1 MSSASLRHEE
11 LNGMTAMIAMITTP
25 AAHYLL
31 FAEAAI
37 DAQGGTWRFVL
48 ENVATGETFSATDV
62 EPIECH
68 ERLELLAVVRGLE
81 AIDHAAKVTLVTKSR
96 YVNRGLKRGLNDW
109 RANGWQWERFGRV
122 VPVRDHDLWKRVD
135 RALNYHQV
143 DCRLWQFAGEEE
155 AEATA
160 VFPEVESV
168 VVARPRRGRF
178 TLAAEGFRRATQAAA
193 TLGDAFRPSTLAA
206 G

>member
-1 MSSASLRHEE
+1 MSLAKPHSAE
-11 LNGMTAMIAMITTP
+11 LAGTTAMMTAP

-31 FAEAAI
+31 FAEATI
-37 DAQGGTWRFVL
+37 DPSLGGSWRFVL
-48 ENVATGETFSATDV
+48 ENVATGETFSATDF

-81 AIDHAAKVTLVTKSR
+81 AIDHTARVTLVTKSR

-143 DCRLWQFAGEEE
+143 DCRLWQFAAEEE

-160 VFPEVESV
+160 LVPEVESV

>member
-1 MSSASLRHEE
+1 ML
-11 LNGMTAMIAMITTP
+11 TAP

-31 FAEAAI
+31 FAEATI
-37 DAQGGTWRFVL
+37 DPSQGGSWRFVL
-48 ENVATGETFSATDV
+48 ENVATGETFSATDA

-81 AIDHAAKVTLVTKSR
+81 AIDHSARVTLVTKSR

-135 RALNYHQV
+135 RAMNYHQV
-143 DCRLWQFAGEEE
+143 ECRLWQFGGEVEVE
-155 AEATA
+155 AEVTTVIQEAE
-160 VFPEVESV
+160 PV

-193 TLGDAFRPSTLAA
+193 SLGDAFRPTTLAA

>member
-1 MSSASLRHEE
+1 MSSAKPHSAE
-11 LNGMTAMIAMITTP
+11 LAGTTAMMTAT

-37 DAQGGTWRFVL
+37 EPNQGGSWRFVL
-48 ENVATGETFSATDV
+48 ENVATGESFSATDF

-81 AIDHAAKVTLVTKSR
+81 SIDHSARVTLVTKSR

-109 RANGWQWERFGRV
+109 RANGWQWERFGRI

-143 DCRLWQFAGEEE
+143 DCRLWQFGGEVE
-155 AEATA
+155 AESPA
-160 VFPEVESV
+160 VVPEVGQV
-168 VVARPRRGRF
+168 AVARPRRGRF
-178 TLAAEGFRRATQAAA
+178 TLATEGFRRASHAAA
-193 TLGDAFRPSTLAA
+193 SLGDAFRPSTLAA

>member
-1 MSSASLRHEE
+1 MSPAKHTSAGPAGTTDML
-11 LNGMTAMIAMITTP
+11 TAP
-25 AAHYLL
+25 AVHYLL
-31 FAEAAI
+31 FAEATI
-37 DAQGGTWRFVL
+37 DPSLGGSWRFVL
-48 ENVATGETFSATDV
+48 ENVASGETFSATDF

-81 AIDHAAKVTLVTKSR
+81 AIDLSARVTLVTKSR

-143 DCRLWQFAGEEE
+143 DCRLWQFGGEVE
-155 AEATA
+155 AEPAP
-160 VFPEVESV
+160 VMQEFEPV
-168 VVARPRRGRF
+168 VVATPRRGRF
-178 TLAAEGFRRATQAAA
+178 TLATEGLRRATQAAGLL
-193 TLGDAFRPSTLAA
+193 TDALRPSALAA

>member
-1 MSSASLRHEE
+1 M
-11 LNGMTAMIAMITTP
+11 MTAP
-25 AAHYLL
+25 AVHYLL

-37 DAQGGTWRFVL
+37 EPNQGGSWRFVL
-48 ENVATGETFSATDV
+48 ENVATGESFSANDF
-62 EPIECH
+62 EPIDCH

-81 AIDHAAKVTLVTKSR
+81 AIDHSARVTLVTKSR

-160 VFPEVESV
+160 GVLEVESV

>member
-1 MSSASLRHEE
+1 
-11 LNGMTAMIAMITTP
+11 MITASP

-31 FAEAAI
+31 FVEASIEPNQA
-37 DAQGGTWRFVL
+37 GTWRFVL
-48 ENVATGETFSATDV
+48 ENVATGESFSATDG
-62 EPIECH
+62 EAIECH

-81 AIDHAAKVTLVTKSR
+81 AIDHSARVTLVTKSR

-143 DCRLWQFAGEEE
+143 DCRLWQFGGEVE
-155 AEATA
+155 AEPA
-160 VFPEVESV
+160 VEVETPVESV
-168 VVARPRRGRF
+168 VIAGPRRGRF

-193 TLGDAFRPSTLAA
+193 SLGDALLPTSLA

>member
-1 MSSASLRHEE
+1 M
-11 LNGMTAMIAMITTP
+11 MTAP

-37 DAQGGTWRFVL
+37 EPNQGGSWRFVL
-48 ENVATGETFSATDV
+48 ENVATGESFSANDF
-62 EPIECH
+62 EPIDCH

-81 AIDHAAKVTLVTKSR
+81 AIDHSARVTLVTKSR

-122 VPVRDHDLWKRVD
+122 VPVRDHDLWKRID

-143 DCRLWQFAGEEE
+143 DCRLWQFAAEEE

-160 VFPEVESV
+160 VIPAVESV

>member
-1 MSSASLRHEE
+1 ML
-11 LNGMTAMIAMITTP
+11 TAP

-31 FAEAAI
+31 FAEATI
-37 DAQGGTWRFVL
+37 DPSQGGSWRFVL
-48 ENVATGETFSATDV
+48 ENVATGETFSATDA

-81 AIDHAAKVTLVTKSR
+81 AIDHSARVTLVTKSR
-96 YVNRGLKRGLNDW
+96 YVNRGLKRGLSDW
-109 RANGWQWERFGRV
+109 RANGWHWERFGRV

-143 DCRLWQFAGEEE
+143 DCRLWQFGGEAEVE
-155 AEATA
+155 AEAT
-160 VFPEVESV
+160 VVIPEIEPV
-168 VVARPRRGRF
+168 VVTRPRRGRF
-178 TLAAEGFRRATQAAA
+178 TLAVEGFRRATQAA
-193 TLGDAFRPSTLAA
+193 TSLGDAFRPSTLAA

>member
-1 MSSASLRHEE
+1 
-11 LNGMTAMIAMITTP
+11 MTAMLTAP

-48 ENVATGETFSATDV
+48 ENVATGESFSATDV

-81 AIDHAAKVTLVTKSR
+81 AIDNSAKVTLVTKSR
-96 YVNRGLKRGLNDW
+96 YVNRGLKRGLADW

-122 VPVRDHDLWKRVD
+122 VSVRDHDLWKRVD
-135 RALNYHQV
+135 RALNFHQV
-143 DCRLWQFAGEEE
+143 DCRLWQFAGEAELE
-155 AEATA
+155 VAAEANEPA
-160 VFPEVESV
+160 ESV
-168 VVARPRRGRF
+168 VIADRPRRGRF
-178 TLAAEGFRRATQAAA
+178 QIAKERIRRASQAAA
-193 TLGDAFRPSTLAA
+193 ALSDAFRPSELAA

>member
-1 MSSASLRHEE
+1 M
-11 LNGMTAMIAMITTP
+11 MTAP

-31 FAEAAI
+31 FVEAAI
-37 DAQGGTWRFVL
+37 EPSLGGSWRFVL
-48 ENVATGETFSATDV
+48 ENIGTGERFTAGDS

-81 AIDHAAKVTLVTKSR
+81 AIDHSARVTLVTKSR
-96 YVNRGLKRGLNDW
+96 YVNRGLKRGLADW

-135 RALNYHQV
+135 RALNFHQV
-143 DCRLWQFAGEEE
+143 ECRLWQFGGAE
-155 AEATA
+155 AEASMA
-160 VFPEVESV
+160 PEAEPV
-168 VVARPRRGRF
+168 VVSRPRRGRF
-178 TLAAEGFRRATQAAA
+178 TLAAEGLRRATEAAA
-193 TLGDAFRPSTLAA
+193 SLGDAFRPTSLA

>member
-1 MSSASLRHEE
+1 
-11 LNGMTAMIAMITTP
+11 MTAMLTAP

-48 ENVATGETFSATDV
+48 ENVATGESFSATDV
-62 EPIECH
+62 EAIECH

-81 AIDHAAKVTLVTKSR
+81 SIDRSAKVTLVTKSR
-96 YVNRGLKRGLNDW
+96 YVNRGLKRGLADW

-122 VPVRDHDLWKRVD
+122 VSVRDHDLWKRVD
-135 RALNYHQV
+135 RALNFHQV
-143 DCRLWQFAGEEE
+143 DCRLWQFAGETELE
-155 AEATA
+155 VAAETLEPA
-160 VFPEVESV
+160 PEVV
-168 VVARPRRGRF
+168 VVNRPRRGRF
-178 TLAAEGFRRATQAAA
+178 AIATERLRRQAVATMN
-193 TLGDAFRPSTLAA
+193 DAFRPSELAA

>member
-1 MSSASLRHEE
+1 M
-11 LNGMTAMIAMITTP
+11 MTAP

-31 FAEAAI
+31 FAEATI
-37 DAQGGTWRFVL
+37 DPSQGGSWRFVL
-48 ENVATGETFSATDV
+48 ENVATGETFSATDA

-81 AIDHAAKVTLVTKSR
+81 AIDHSARVTLVTKSR

-143 DCRLWQFAGEEE
+143 DCRLWQFGGETEVE
-155 AEATA
+155 AAT
-160 VFPEVESV
+160 VMPEVEPV
-168 VVARPRRGRF
+168 AVARPRRGRF

-193 TLGDAFRPSTLAA
+193 SLGDALLPTSLA